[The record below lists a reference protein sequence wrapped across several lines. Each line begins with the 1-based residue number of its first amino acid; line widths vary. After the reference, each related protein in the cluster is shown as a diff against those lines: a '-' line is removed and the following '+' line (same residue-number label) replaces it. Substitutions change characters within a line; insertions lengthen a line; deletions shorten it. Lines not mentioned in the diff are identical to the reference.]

1 MSNIRKNYTNE
12 NILHV
17 KNGDLEYIQFK
28 ILNKYGLKHC
38 ITLKHGGVSRGIYD
52 SLNFSLSGNDLKE
65 NVIKNLNKVTNSLG
79 IDSQNVY
86 KATQAHTD
94 NILCL
99 NNENKEAYK
108 FAVGNKRD
116 ENYDAY
122 IVSEKN
128 IATLVTTADCN
139 PIIIYDPKKNIVAN
153 IHSGWKGTTKKIYLK
168 TCEKMI
174 TEFSCNPNDLIVCIG
189 PSIRKCCFSSEEQE
203 FKNIFTN
210 IWENEKE
217 YITYEENSNRFHIDL
232 VYLIKKDFEKIG
244 VKNIVI
250 ADICTVCNSND
261 FFSYRVSR
269 KNNQNGYGL
278 MATITML

>member
-1 MSNIRKNYTNE
+1 MKNSKINYTDE

-17 KNGDLEYIQFK
+17 KNDEVEYIQFK

-38 ITLKHGGVSRGIYD
+38 ITLRHGGVSNGIYD

-65 NVIKNLNKVTNSLG
+65 NVFENLNKVTKCLD

-94 NILCL
+94 NILLL
-99 NNENKEAYK
+99 NDENKEAYK
-108 FAVGNKRD
+108 FAVGKKIN

-122 IVSEKN
+122 IVNRKN

-139 PIIIYDPKKNIVAN
+139 PIIIFDPKKNVVAN

-168 TCEKMI
+168 ACKKMI
-174 TEFSCNPNDLIVCIG
+174 KEFDCNPIDLIVCIG
-189 PSIRKCCFSSEEQE
+189 PSIRKCCFSSKEKE
-203 FKNIFTN
+203 FKSIFTN
-210 IWENEKE
+210 IWKNEDK
-217 YITYEENSNRFHIDL
+217 YITYEKDRDRFHIDL
-232 VYLIKKDFEKIG
+232 IYLIKKDLESIG
-244 VKNIVI
+244 IKNIVV
-250 ADICTVCNSND
+250 ADICTVCNNDD
-261 FFSYRVSR
+261 FFSYRVAR
-269 KNNQNGYGL
+269 KNNQSGYGL